1 MDLNT
6 ILLLVAGGALTG
18 LLAGFFGVGGGIIL
32 VPMLLAYLSATGVSS
47 LVATHIAFGTSLLV
61 VIFTSLSSAY
71 EYQRNGHVVWRAV
84 LIIGSGSVV
93 GAWLGSWVAAELQG
107 ETLQKIFAGV
117 VVVAA
122 IRLLSEQRRP
132 KGEEEP
138 RMNVARLSLTG
149 LVVGVVSS
157 LAGVGGGVFSIPI
170 MYSLLH
176 FPLKKALGTSSATIV
191 ITALAAVIGYVVRG
205 WGNAILPPYTFGYVA
220 YLVAIPLAVTSIPLA
235 RVGASLAHKTKADNL
250 RKSFAA
256 FLLVIAAKM
265 FFFP

>member
-1 MDLNT
+1 MEVTT
-6 ILLLVAGGALTG
+6 ILLLLAGGALTG

-32 VPMLLAYLSATGVSS
+32 VPILLAYLSATGASS
-47 LVATHIAFGTSLLV
+47 LVTTHIAFGTSLLV

-71 EYQRNGHVVWRAV
+71 EYQKNGHVIWKAV
-84 LIIGSGSVV
+84 MIIGIGSVV
-93 GAWLGSWVAAELQG
+93 GAWFGSSIAAELRG

-138 RMNVARLSLTG
+138 RMNVVGLSLTG
-149 LVVGVVSS
+149 LVVGMVSS

-170 MYSLLH
+170 MYSILR

-191 ITALAAVIGYVVRG
+191 ITAVAAVLGYMVRG
-205 WGNAILPPYTFGYVA
+205 WGNPILPPSTLGYVA
-220 YLVAIPLAVTSIPLA
+220 YLAAIPLAVTSIPLA

-250 RKSFAA
+250 RKFFAA

>member
-1 MDLNT
+1 MDPLH
-6 ILLLVAGGALTG
+6 ILLLLAGGALTG

-84 LIIGSGSVV
+84 LIMGIGSVA
-93 GAWLGSWVAAELQG
+93 GAWLGSGVASELRG
-107 ETLQKIFAGV
+107 ETLQRIFAGV
-117 VVVAA
+117 VVIAA
-122 IRLLSEQRRP
+122 IRLLSEQRKP
-132 KGEEEP
+132 KGEQE
-138 RMNVARLSLTG
+138 ARPGAAGLSLTG
-149 LVVGVVSS
+149 VVVGVVSS
-157 LAGVGGGVFSIPI
+157 LAGVGGGVLSIPI

-191 ITALAAVIGYVVRG
+191 ITAVAAVIGYVVRG
-205 WGNAILPPYTFGYVA
+205 WGNPILPPSTLGYVD
-220 YLVAIPLAVTSIPLA
+220 YLAAIPLAVTSIPLA
-235 RVGASLAHKTKADNL
+235 RVGASLAHRMHADTL
-250 RKSFAA
+250 RKYFAA

>member
-1 MDLNT
+1 MELT
-6 ILLLVAGGALTG
+6 SFLLLLAGGALTG
-18 LLAGFFGVGGGIIL
+18 FLAGFFGVGGGIIL
-32 VPMLLAYLSATGVSS
+32 VPILLAYLSATGASS

-61 VIFTSLSSAY
+61 IIFTSMSSAY
-71 EYQRNGHVVWRAV
+71 EYRRNGHVVWKAV
-84 LIIGSGSVV
+84 LIIGIASVA
-93 GAWLGSWVAAELQG
+93 GAWLGSWAAAGLRG

-132 KGEEEP
+132 KGQEEP
-138 RMNVARLSLTG
+138 RMGIAGLSLTG

-157 LAGVGGGVFSIPI
+157 LAGVGGGIFSIPI

-205 WGNAILPPYTFGYVA
+205 WGSPLLPPYTLGYVA
-220 YLVAIPLAVTSIPLA
+220 YLAAIPLAVTSIPLA
-235 RVGASLAHKTKADNL
+235 RVGASLAHRTKADSL
-250 RKSFAA
+250 RKLFAA
-256 FLLVIAAKM
+256 FLFVIAAKM